1 MIKVSNLLSGVAV
14 VAEHFELTLV
24 SVSADEEFL
33 KITYESDVPEMD
45 LTISDIYEC
54 HKEVKKIRTLT
65 RQVDGGFRTAMIVEF
80 EHED

>member
-1 MIKVSNLLSGVAV
+1 MIKVLNLLSGVTV

-24 SVSADEEFL
+24 SVSVDEEFL

-45 LTISDIYEC
+45 LTISDIYQC

-65 RQVDGGFRTAMIVEF
+65 RQIDSGFRTAMIVEF
-80 EHED
+80 EHVD